1 MRKGLGS
8 GWHFESA
15 RHALASRGIKSGT
28 RVKATLPI
36 GKPTPRETSRTTFD
50 LMMDFEGGNLT
61 KAEFLTLF
69 SRLIRNGQA
78 WSLQGF
84 YGRQAQALIDAGLI
98 DRSGKI
104 NWSTAGNTREMLYEE
119 DSDGDGVPDSDD
131 CSPRDPTR
139 QDYALQPNDSHK
151 SFYGKA
157 MVRRENGRLILRSY
171 DTDVAYI
178 ENGRAVV
185 RGRYSNT
192 TARHIR
198 AFLIENNI
206 PFNDMNDALRR
217 YPENPEPP
225 RPEPTPTP
233 RPIQPEPER
242 KPTSTSTRPPENWW
256 E

>member
-1 MRKGLGS
+1 MAKNLGS

-15 RHALASRGIKSGT
+15 RHSLASRGIKSGT
-28 RVKATLPI
+28 KVGATLPI
-36 GKPTPRETSRTTFD
+36 GKPNSRETGRTTFD

-78 WSLQGF
+78 WTLQGT

-98 DRSGKI
+98 ERSGKI
-104 NWSTAGNTREMLYEE
+104 NWGNAGDTKEMLYEE
-119 DSDGDGVPDSDD
+119 DSDGDGVPDSED
-131 CSPRDPTR
+131 CSPHDPHK

-157 MVRRENGRLILRSY
+157 MVRRENGKLILRSY
-171 DTDVAYI
+171 NTDVAYI
-178 ENGRAVV
+178 DENGRVVV

-217 YPENPEPP
+217 YPENLEP
-225 RPEPTPTP
+225 R
-233 RPIQPEPER
+233 QSVQER
-242 KPTSTSTRPPENWW
+242 HREKAEEQKPTSTSTRPPENWW